1 MFPGVGTLINGVG
14 VLVVGL
20 LSRLFFKKSIR
31 NFEKNLL
38 PLGLLVLALGLRDS
52 LKSPDYVRFINF
64 EVSGFIFTIFAVIIG
79 ALIGN
84 YLQIENQIKKF
95 GDYLYNKFEDSQ
107 LDQSKFIDSYIST
120 TLIVITGPL
129 AIIGPFFDVVESN
142 LELLLIKTVLD
153 CFLVIFIT
161 SSGGKGAV
169 YSGISILI
177 YQGFFTLCALIINS
191 NIDQIISDSIAGIG
205 GILLIGVGINLLGLK
220 KIPVG
225 NYMLSLFIPFLLAL

>member
-20 LSRLFFKKSIR
+20 LSRLFFKKSIK
-31 NFEKNLL
+31 NFEKNLI
-38 PLGLLVLALGLRDS
+38 PLGLLVLALGLRES
-52 LKSPDYVRFINF
+52 LKSPDYVRLINF

>member
-1 MFPGVGTLINGVG
+1 MFPGIGSLINGLA
-14 VLVVGL
+14 VLAVGL
-20 LSRLFFKKSIR
+20 LSRLFFKKSIK
-31 NFEKNLL
+31 NFEENLL
-38 PLGLLVLALGLRDS
+38 PLGLLVLALGLRES
-52 LKSPDYVRFINF
+52 LKSPDYVRLLNF
-64 EVSGFIFTIFAVIIG
+64 EVSGFIFTLFAVIIG

-84 YLQIENQIKKF
+84 YFQIEDKIKKF

-107 LDQSKFIDSYIST
+107 LDQGKFIDSYIST

-142 LELLLIKTVLD
+142 LELLLIKTALD

-169 YSGISILI
+169 YSGVSILI
-177 YQGFFTLCALIINS
+177 YQGFFTLCALLINS
-191 NIDQIISDSIAGIG
+191 NIDPIISDSIAGIG
-205 GILLIGVGINLLGLK
+205 GILLIGVGINLLGLR

>member
-1 MFPGVGTLINGVG
+1 MFPGIGSLINGLA
-14 VLVVGL
+14 VLAVGL
-20 LSRLFFKKSIR
+20 LSRLFFKKSIK
-31 NFEKNLL
+31 NFEENLL
-38 PLGLLVLALGLRDS
+38 PLGLLVLALGLRES
-52 LKSPDYVRFINF
+52 LKSPDYVRLLNF
-64 EVSGFIFTIFAVIIG
+64 EVSGFIFTLFAVIIG

-84 YLQIENQIKKF
+84 YLQIEDKIKKF

-107 LDQSKFIDSYIST
+107 LDQGKFIDSYIST

-142 LELLLIKTVLD
+142 LELLLIKPALD

-169 YSGISILI
+169 YSGVSILI
-177 YQGFFTLCALIINS
+177 YQGFFTLCALLINS
-191 NIDQIISDSIAGIG
+191 NIDPIISDSIAGIG
-205 GILLIGVGINLLGLK
+205 GILLIGVGINLLGLR

>member
-1 MFPGVGTLINGVG
+1 MFPGIGSLINGLA
-14 VLVVGL
+14 VLAVGL
-20 LSRLFFKKSIR
+20 LSRLFFKNSIK
-31 NFEKNLL
+31 NFEENLL
-38 PLGLLVLALGLRDS
+38 PLGLLVLALGLRES
-52 LKSPDYVRFINF
+52 LKSPDYVRLLNF
-64 EVSGFIFTIFAVIIG
+64 EVSGFIFTLFAIIIG

-84 YLQIENQIKKF
+84 YLQIEDKIKKF

-107 LDQSKFIDSYIST
+107 LDQGKFIDSYIST

-142 LELLLIKTVLD
+142 LELLLIKTALD

-169 YSGISILI
+169 YSGVSILI
-177 YQGFFTLCALIINS
+177 YQGFFTLCALLINS
-191 NIDQIISDSIAGIG
+191 NIDPNISDSIAGIG
-205 GILLIGVGINLLGLK
+205 GILLIGVGINLLGLR

>member
-1 MFPGVGTLINGVG
+1 MFPGIGSLINGLA
-14 VLVVGL
+14 VLAVGL
-20 LSRLFFKKSIR
+20 LSRLFFKKSIK
-31 NFEKNLL
+31 NFEENLL
-38 PLGLLVLALGLRDS
+38 PLGLLVLALGLRES
-52 LKSPDYVRFINF
+52 LKSPDYVRLLNF
-64 EVSGFIFTIFAVIIG
+64 EVSGFIFTLFAIIIG

-84 YLQIENQIKKF
+84 YLQIEDKIKKF

-107 LDQSKFIDSYIST
+107 LDQGKFIDSYIST

-142 LELLLIKTVLD
+142 LELLLIKTALD

-169 YSGISILI
+169 YSGVSILI
-177 YQGFFTLCALIINS
+177 YQGFFTLCALLINS
-191 NIDQIISDSIAGIG
+191 NIDPNISDSIAGIG
-205 GILLIGVGINLLGLK
+205 GILLIGVGINLLGLR

>member
-20 LSRLFFKKSIR
+20 LSRLFFKKSIK

-38 PLGLLVLALGLRDS
+38 PLGLLVLALGLRES
-52 LKSPDYVRFINF
+52 LKSPDYVRLINF
-64 EVSGFIFTIFAVIIG
+64 EASGFIFTIFAVIIG

>member
-1 MFPGVGTLINGVG
+1 MFPGIGSLINGFSVLIVG
-14 VLVVGL
+14 ILA
-20 LSRLFFKKSIR
+20 RLFFKKSIK
-31 NFEKNLL
+31 NFENNLL
-38 PLGLLVLALGLRDS
+38 PLGLLVLALGLRES
-52 LKSPDYVRFINF
+52 LKSPD
-64 EVSGFIFTIFAVIIG
+64 FIFTLFAVILG

-84 YLQIENQIKKF
+84 YLQIENRIKQF
-95 GDYLYNKFEDSQ
+95 GDYLYKKFEDSE
-107 LDQSKFIDSYIST
+107 LDQSKFIESYLST

-142 LELLLIKTVLD
+142 LELLLIKTALD
-153 CFLVIFIT
+153 CFLVLFIT

-169 YSGISILI
+169 YSGVSILI
-177 YQGFFTLCALIINS
+177 YQGFFTLCAFLINT
-191 NIDQIISDSIAGIG
+191 NIDQVISDSIAGIG

>member
-1 MFPGVGTLINGVG
+1 MFPGIGSLINGLA
-14 VLVVGL
+14 VLAVGL
-20 LSRLFFKKSIR
+20 LSRLFFKKSIK
-31 NFEKNLL
+31 NFEENLL
-38 PLGLLVLALGLRDS
+38 PLGLLVLALGLRES
-52 LKSPDYVRFINF
+52 LKSPDYVRLLNF
-64 EVSGFIFTIFAVIIG
+64 EVSGFIFTLFAIIIG

-84 YLQIENQIKKF
+84 YLQIEDKIKKF

-107 LDQSKFIDSYIST
+107 LDQGKFIDSYIST

-142 LELLLIKTVLD
+142 LELLLIKTALD

-169 YSGISILI
+169 YSGVSILI
-177 YQGFFTLCALIINS
+177 YQGFFTLCALLINS
-191 NIDQIISDSIAGIG
+191 NIDPIISDSIAGIG
-205 GILLIGVGINLLGLK
+205 GILLIGVGINLLGLR

>member
-1 MFPGVGTLINGVG
+1 MTQETFESTIRDCSSQLVIYGANGWMGRSAIDYLSFVVPKIPKER
-14 VLVVGL
+14 VL
-20 LSRLFFKKSIR
+20 
-31 NFEKNLL
+31 
-38 PLGLLVLALGLRDS
+38 
-52 LKSPDYVRFINF
+52 
-64 EVSGFIFTIFAVIIG
+64 
-79 ALIGN
+79 LIGSKPSR
-84 YLQIENQIKKF
+84 IEVNNEI
-95 GDYLYNKFEDSQ
+95 
-107 LDQSKFIDSYIST
+107 
-120 TLIVITGPL
+120 
-129 AIIGPFFDVVESN
+129 FDVVESN

-177 YQGFFTLCALIINS
+177 YQGFFTLCAFIINS

>member
-38 PLGLLVLALGLRDS
+38 PLGLLVLALGLRES

-225 NYMLSLFIPFLLAL
+225 NYMLCLFIPFLLAL

>member
-20 LSRLFFKKSIR
+20 LSRLFFKKSIK

-38 PLGLLVLALGLRDS
+38 PLGLLVLALGLRES
-52 LKSPDYVRFINF
+52 LKSPDYVRLINF

-142 LELLLIKTVLD
+142 LELLLIKTLLD
-153 CFLVIFIT
+153 CFLVIFIGNFKLSILNVQSSTPYDPFSSIELFNISSLLHIHT
-161 SSGGKGAV
+161 SSCLR
-169 YSGISILI
+169 I
-177 YQGFFTLCALIINS
+177 
-191 NIDQIISDSIAGIG
+191 
-205 GILLIGVGINLLGLK
+205 
-220 KIPVG
+220 
-225 NYMLSLFIPFLLAL
+225 